1 MKTKVLLYLMA
12 LLYFSAGLVHFLNPD
27 FYLRVMPSWMPLKST
42 LIYLSGLI
50 EIVLAVLLI
59 MDSTRKVAAWL
70 IIAMLVVYLL
80 MIHIPMSIDFYK
92 SGNKYFLAS
101 IARLLGQF
109 VLLFWA
115 AIYTKDN

>member
-1 MKTKVLLYLMA
+1 MA

-50 EIVLAVLLI
+50 EILLAVLLI

-70 IIAMLVVYLL
+70 IIAMLVRV
-80 MIHIPMSIDFYK
+80 F
-92 SGNKYFLAS
+92 
-101 IARLLGQF
+101 
-109 VLLFWA
+109 
-115 AIYTKDN
+115 